1 MSVQAA
7 RMLVSPARALVDE
20 RVDITVESLSPQQP
34 VTLQARLVEESARF
48 QSYAHYRAD
57 GAGRVVLGKQPALGG
72 TYTGVDQMGLL
83 WSLQPSPGQ
92 KRGLQ
97 GFEPRTFRF
106 CVNNPVP
113 TERTT
118 LTFDCIEQMGL
129 FWSLQPSPGQKP
141 GLRLRKKDVS
151 TPFLVDLS
159 LHDGHVDVTGE
170 EENLPDCLGATT
182 VERWYLGE
190 GVERA
195 PVREGRVRGTLFL
208 PPGEGPFAGVID
220 LFGSTGGL
228 AEYRAALLA
237 SRGFA
242 VLALAF
248 FAFDDLPKEMYDI
261 DLDYFEE
268 AADWLLSVP
277 NVQSHGVG
285 ILSTSKGGEI
295 ALSMASHMGNK
306 VAAAVAIG
314 SYTAITG
321 APLPYKD
328 KVFPCAQWIPENVV
342 FTKEGHV
349 DVRGVV
355 DTTREPGIQAC
366 VQVEKA
372 ECPILF
378 VAGEDD
384 LSSKAVF
391 FANQNV
397 LVSGATSPGQLVLLL
412 CEQVGPTHV
421 LKYSDAAGLSKRLRQ
436 LIPQPQITLKFFHFP
451 LEAIARMKAHGKTNY
466 TLLRY
471 PGTGHL
477 IEPPYTPHCGL
488 YYHGVFRWC
497 MLAGGEPKSHAA
509 AQENSWHQIL
519 RFFRTHVDRRRQ
531 QSQLSKRY
539 KARRGRHCINL
550 LSILKGDLKRRGLG
564 PPTTEKKLKE
574 LRELSRQKTRLQ
586 DISTRL

>member
-1 MSVQAA
+1 MLQIARIHYRQMSVQAA

-20 RVDITVESLSPQQP
+20 RVDITVESLSPRQP
-34 VTLQARLVEESARF
+34 VTLQARLVEGTAHF

-57 GAGRVVLGKQPALGG
+57 SAGRVVLGKQPALGG
-72 TYTGVDQMGLL
+72 TYTGID
-83 WSLQPSPGQ
+83 
-92 KRGLQ
+92 
-97 GFEPRTFRF
+97 
-106 CVNNPVP
+106 
-113 TERTT
+113 
-118 LTFDCIEQMGL
+118 QMGL

-170 EENLPDCLGATT
+170 EENLPDCLAATT

-190 GVERA
+190 GVERI

-248 FAFDDLPKEMYDI
+248 FAYDDLPKEMYDI

-268 AADWLLSVP
+268 AVDWLLSLP
-277 NVQSHGVG
+277 DVQSHGVG

-295 ALSMASHMGNK
+295 ALSMASHMGSK

-372 ECPILF
+372 ECPIMF

-391 FANQNV
+391 FANQ
-397 LVSGATSPGQLVLLL
+397 
-412 CEQVGPTHV
+412 
-421 LKYSDAAGLSKRLRQ
+421 
-436 LIPQPQITLKFFHFP
+436 
-451 LEAIARMKAHGKTNY
+451 AIARMKAHGKTNY

-497 MLAGGEPKSHAA
+497 MVAGGKPKSHAA
-509 AQENSWHQIL
+509 AQEDSWHQIL
-519 RFFRTHVDRRRQ
+519 RFFRTHVDRSRP
-531 QSQLSKRY
+531 QSQL
-539 KARRGRHCINL
+539 
-550 LSILKGDLKRRGLG
+550 
-564 PPTTEKKLKE
+564 
-574 LRELSRQKTRLQ
+574 
-586 DISTRL
+586 